1 MFPVIKMK
9 FKVEHLKYL
18 VKVLKS
24 NLEGASIHRFIEYSK
39 TDFVFNNS
47 KNKDQQV
54 IISLQSSHP
63 FILFGKINDLC
74 SSLASPFYLQLKNEL
89 EHSLIKNISLWND
102 DRIIAFEIESQNAI
116 YEINNRYLVI
126 ELITGAPNLLL
137 LDENKK
143 ILLVYKPS
151 SLDQNRPLLK
161 GLPYVLPNKNNSFT
175 INDEVIPFNIE
186 EEFNNYFLSLKE
198 KRKKDKYS
206 KVIKVITSN
215 IKSLKKKINNQEKDL
230 ASARDLETFKLYGDL
245 LFTYMYD
252 IKEITNP
259 LIIEDIKIPIDVKK
273 TLKDNG
279 LTYYKKYQKSKNA
292 LIHLQVQLKLNKEEL
307 EYFLTLENQ
316 FNAASER
323 ELLEIKEELVIN
335 GYIHDSMKK
344 RKKAKKAYEPYFIY
358 YKNTKIG
365 YGKNNFQ
372 NDYLS
377 FTLANKNYYYLH
389 IKNHPGSHIV
399 IFDNNPSNEIITY
412 ASELALFLGN
422 LNDGDVIL
430 TKVKEL
436 KKTTKKGLVT
446 FNNYQTIHIS
456 NYDKKKFTSI
466 H

>member
-1 MFPVIKMK
+1 MK

-18 VKVLKS
+18 VEELKR
-24 NLEGASIHRFIEYSK
+24 NLEGAYIHHFIEYSK

-47 KNKDQQV
+47 KNKEQQV

-63 FILFGKINDLC
+63 FILFGNINDLC

-151 SLDQNRPLLK
+151 FLDQNRPLLK
-161 GLPYVLPNKNNSFT
+161 GLPYLLPNKTNSFV
-175 INDEVIPFNIE
+175 INDEIISFNIK
-186 EEFNNYFLSLKE
+186 EEFNNYFFNLKE

-206 KVIKVITSN
+206 KVIKVITTN
-215 IKSLKKKINNQEKDL
+215 IKSLKKKISNQEKDL
-230 ASARDLETFKLYGDL
+230 TSALDLETFKLYGDL
-245 LFTYMYD
+245 LLTYMYD
-252 IKEITNP
+252 IKEVTNP
-259 LIIEDIKIPIDVKK
+259 IIIEDIKIPLDINK
-273 TLKDNG
+273 TLKDNA
-279 LTYYKKYQKSKNA
+279 LSYYKKYQKSKNA
-292 LIHLQVQLKLNKEEL
+292 LIHLQEQLKQNKEEL

-323 ELLEIKEELVIN
+323 ELIEIAEELVIN
-335 GYIHDSMKK
+335 GYIHEPIKK
-344 RKKAKKAYEPYFIY
+344 QKKIKKSYEPYFIY
-358 YKNTKIG
+358 YKDIKIG
-365 YGKNNFQ
+365 YGKNNLQ

-389 IKNHPGSHIV
+389 IKDHPGSHIV
-399 IFDNNPSNEIITY
+399 IFDNNSSSEIITY
-412 ASELALFLGN
+412 AAELALFLGN

-436 KKTTKKGLVT
+436 KKTNKKGLVT

-456 NYDKKKFTSI
+456 NYDKSKFTSI